1 MPAIATETLA
11 LVAGLYMLAAGIG
24 LLADPARYGGM
35 MEEFRASGALTYLA
49 AMLALILGA
58 VIVLSHN
65 VWTGPAAILVTLI
78 GWGALIEGLWLLA
91 APARFLDLVAPLAAN
106 ARLLRGFG
114 AFTVLLGVV
123 LLAASVA

>member
-49 AMLALILGA
+49 AMLALILGEGVKPA
-58 VIVLSHN
+58 STLLVISALASPEFLVEIEA
-65 VWTGPAAILVTLI
+65 TAAK
-78 GWGALIEGLWLLA
+78 
-91 APARFLDLVAPLAAN
+91 
-106 ARLLRGFG
+106 
-114 AFTVLLGVV
+114 
-123 LLAASVA
+123 